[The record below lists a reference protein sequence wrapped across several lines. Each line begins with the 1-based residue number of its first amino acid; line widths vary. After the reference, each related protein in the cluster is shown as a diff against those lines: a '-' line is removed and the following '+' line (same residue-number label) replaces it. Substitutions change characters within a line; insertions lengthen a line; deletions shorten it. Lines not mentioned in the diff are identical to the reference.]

1 MKLIYAQISI
11 EKWCRWFGISRQA
24 YYQFEKRLLFHHLST
39 ELVLEEVHR
48 IRALHP
54 RLGARKLHHLLQG
67 FLKEHKIKIGRD
79 NLFKLLANHNLLV
92 KPRKR
97 RAKTTH
103 SYHWFRKYS
112 NLIKGFVPTAIN
124 QLWVSDI
131 TYWKITTGFVYI
143 SLITDAYS
151 HKIVGYHLAESLEA
165 IHSLEA
171 LKQAVKTLK
180 DTSYKGIHHSDR
192 GIQYCSYIYVKLLQ
206 DNQIRISMTQEGDP
220 RENAI
225 AERVNGILKEEYLLE
240 YQVDNF
246 QEASQLLNR
255 VIKLYNEQRPHL
267 SIGNLTP
274 EEVHQQK
281 EVKFKKLW
289 KNYSPKSTTI
299 VNTYQDNQHPANSDQ
314 DFMV

>member
-1 MKLIYAQISI
+1 MKLTYAQISI
-11 EKWCRWFGISRQA
+11 EKLCRWFGLSRQA
-24 YYQFEKRLLFHHLST
+24 YYQFEQRLMVQNITSDLI
-39 ELVLEEVHR
+39 LEEIKQIR
-48 IRALHP
+48 IDHP
-54 RLGARKLHHLLQG
+54 RMGARKLYHLLQD
-67 FLKEHKIKIGRD
+67 FLKKHSIKIGRD
-79 NLFKLLANHNLLV
+79 KLFKLLGVNNLLI
-92 KPRKR
+92 KARKKR
-97 RAKTTH
+97 VKTTH
-103 SYHWFRKYS
+103 SYHWFRKYP
-112 NLIKGFVPTAIN
+112 NLIEEFSPTTIN

-131 TYWKITTGFVYI
+131 TYWKISTGFIYI

-165 IHSLEA
+165 VHSLEA

-180 DTSYKGIHHSDR
+180 NTVYNLIHHSDR
-192 GIQYCSYIYVKLLQ
+192 GIQYCSHIYVKLLQ
-206 DNQIRISMTQEGDP
+206 DYQIQISMTQEGDP

-246 QEASQLLNR
+246 QEAAKLLDR

-274 EEVHQQK
+274 NEVHQQK
-281 EVKFKKLW
+281 DVKFKKLW
-289 KNYSPKSTTI
+289 KNYSPKSTNI
-299 VNTYQDNQHPANSDQ
+299 VNTYQDNQHPVNSEQ